1 MIMKQPKPRL
11 PTAGQIGA
19 IRNQPLV
26 EEMQNAYLDYAMS
39 VIVQRALPD
48 ARDGLKP
55 VHRRILYAMRDM
67 GLTSGAKFRK
77 SATVVGEVLGK
88 YHPHGD
94 IAVYDSMVRLAQTF
108 ALRYPLINGQGNF
121 GSIDGDGAAA
131 MRYTESKLTK
141 IAETVLEDIE
151 KNTVD
156 FVPNYDGTQKEPQ
169 VLPSRIPNLLL
180 NGAVGIAVGMA
191 TSIPPHNLGELI
203 DACNVLIENP
213 DAETQDLLKFVK
225 GPDFP
230 TGGIVYGKKSIQS
243 AYASGKGPVVIRAKT
258 EIVEDKGNYA
268 IIVTE
273 IPYQVNKS
281 SLLEKIAELVKDKSI
296 EGIRDIRD
304 ESDKDGIRIVIELK
318 KEAFPKKILNQ
329 LFEHTDLQ
337 TIFHFNML
345 ALVDGLQPKVL
356 NLKSCLEEFIKH
368 RQTVVRRRTEFEL
381 EKARDRAHILEGL
394 IMCLAKIDA
403 VIAVIKKSADR
414 VEAKINLVSK
424 FQLSE
429 RQAEAILEMKLSQLA
444 NLERLRIETE
454 LKEKKKLIEEL
465 SAILNNPK
473 KLMGVVSS
481 ELKEIR
487 ERFADERKTQVVSDE
502 VNAFTQEDLI
512 PDEAAIVILTRD
524 GYLKRIPPA
533 TFKPQHRGGKGVVGI
548 STKEEDVVFQLLTTT
563 TLSNLLFFTTKGRVF
578 QLKAYEV
585 PPASRTARGQ
595 AVQNFL
601 QLGPEENVSTVISLK
616 ELKSAK
622 YLVMVTLK
630 GLIKKVDL
638 SAFESVRRSGLIA
651 IRLKNDDSLEWV
663 KPSNGNDEI
672 LLTSK
677 DGKAIRFKEKEIRV
691 MGRVAAGVR
700 GMRLKGKDTIVGM
713 DVVGKTDSDAKWLV
727 ITEKGFGKCTS
738 IASYRLQGRGGS
750 GIKTAKVTHKTGE
763 VIQAFSINPKN
774 LPDGIAGDLLVI
786 SKHGQTIRLPLKTVS
801 TQGRATQGTRLMRF
815 KDEDDGVASIT
826 VV

>member
-1 MIMKQPKPRL
+1 MKRSKPEL
-11 PTAGQIGA
+11 PTTNPIGT
-19 IRNQPLV
+19 IRSQPLID
-26 EEMQNAYLDYAMS
+26 EMQNAYLDYAMS

-67 GLTSGAKFRK
+67 GLTAGAKFRK

-94 IAVYDSMVRLAQTF
+94 VAVYDSMVRLAQTF
-108 ALRYPLINGQGNF
+108 ALRYPLVLGQGNF

-131 MRYTESKLTK
+131 MRYTESKLSK

-151 KNTVD
+151 KKTVD

-169 VLPSRIPNLLL
+169 VLPSKIPNLLL
-180 NGAVGIAVGMA
+180 NGTVGIAVGMA

-203 DACNVLIENP
+203 DACNALIQNP
-213 DAETQDLLKFVK
+213 DAEVQDLLEFVK

-230 TGGIVYGKKSIQS
+230 TGGIIYGKKSIHN
-243 AYASGKGPVVIRAKT
+243 AYASGQGPIVIRAKT
-258 EIVEDKGNYA
+258 EIVEDKGSYS
-268 IIVTE
+268 IVVTE

-281 SLLEKIAELVKDKSI
+281 TLLEKIAELVRDKKI
-296 EGIRDIRD
+296 DGIRDIRD

-318 KEAFPKKILNQ
+318 KEAYPKKILNQ

-337 TIFHFNML
+337 TTFHCNIL

-356 NLKSCLEEFIKH
+356 NLKSCLEEFLKH
-368 RQTVVRRRTEFEL
+368 RQVVVRKRTEFDL
-381 EKARDRAHILEGL
+381 ERARDRAHILEGL

-403 VIAVIKKSADR
+403 IIAVIKKSADR
-414 VEAKINLVSK
+414 AEAKTNLVSK
-424 FQLSE
+424 FKLSE

-444 NLERLRIETE
+444 NLERLKIETE
-454 LKEKKKLIEEL
+454 LREKKKLIEEL
-465 SAILNNPK
+465 SSILKNPK
-473 KLMGVVSS
+473 KLMGVIAD

-487 ERFADERKTQVVSDE
+487 NTFADERKTQVVAGE

-512 PDEAAIVILTRD
+512 PDEPAIVILTRD
-524 GYLKRIPPA
+524 GYLKRVPPD
-533 TFKPQHRGGKGVVGI
+533 TFKTQHRGGKGVVGV

-585 PPASRTARGQ
+585 PAASRTARGQ

-601 QLGPEENVSTVISLK
+601 QLGPEEKVSTVISLK

-630 GLIKKVDL
+630 GLIKKVEL
-638 SAFESVRRSGLIA
+638 SAFEAVRRNGLIA

-663 KPSNGNDEI
+663 KPSGGSDEI

-677 DGKAIRFKEKEIRV
+677 DGKAIRFREKEIRA

-700 GMRLKGKDTIVGM
+700 GMRLKGKDAIVGM
-713 DVVGKTDSDAKWLV
+713 DVIGKADGETKWLV

-750 GIKTAKVTHKTGE
+750 GIKTSKVTPKTGE
-763 VIQAFSINPKN
+763 VIQAFSIDLKN
-774 LPDGIAGDLLVI
+774 LPEGIAGDLLVI
-786 SKHGQTIRLPLKTVS
+786 SNHGQTIRLPLKTVS

-815 KDEDDGVASIT
+815 KEEDDGVASIT

>member
-1 MIMKQPKPRL
+1 MN
-11 PTAGQIGA
+11 AIGS

-67 GLTSGAKFRK
+67 GLTAGAKFRK

-108 ALRYPLINGQGNF
+108 ALRYPLVHGQGNF

-151 KNTVD
+151 KKTVD
-156 FVPNYDGTQKEPQ
+156 FVPNYDGTHKEPQ

-180 NGAVGIAVGMA
+180 NGTVGIAVGMA

-203 DACNVLIENP
+203 DACTKLIENP
-213 DAETQDLLKFVK
+213 DAEIQDLLEFVK

-230 TGGIVYGKKSIQS
+230 TGGIIYGKKSIQN
-243 AYASGKGPVVIRAKT
+243 AYASGQGPVVIRAKT
-258 EIVEDKGNYA
+258 EIVEDKGTYS

-281 SLLEKIAELVKDKSI
+281 SLLEKIAELVKDKKI

-318 KEAFPKKILNQ
+318 KEAYPKKILNQ

-337 TIFHFNML
+337 TTFHFNIL

-356 NLKSCLEEFIKH
+356 NLKSCLEEFLKH
-368 RQTVVRRRTEFEL
+368 RQVVVRRRTEFEL

-403 VIAVIKKSADR
+403 IIAVIKKSADR
-414 VEAKINLVSK
+414 AEAKTNLVSK
-424 FQLSE
+424 FKLSE
-429 RQAEAILEMKLSQLA
+429 RQADAILEMKLSQLA
-444 NLERLRIETE
+444 NLERLKIETE

-465 SAILNNPK
+465 SSILKNPK
-473 KLMGVVSS
+473 KLMGVISS

-487 ERFADERKTQVVSDE
+487 ETFADERKTQVVSGE

-512 PDEAAIVILTRD
+512 PDEGAIVILTKD
-524 GYLKRIPPA
+524 GYLKRVPPD
-533 TFKPQHRGGKGVVGI
+533 TFKTQHRGGKGVVGV

-585 PPASRTARGQ
+585 PAASRTARGQ
-595 AVQNFL
+595 AAQNFL
-601 QLGPEENVSTVISLK
+601 QLGPEEKVSTVISLK

-630 GLIKKVDL
+630 GLIKKVEL
-638 SAFESVRRSGLIA
+638 SAFEAVRRNGLIA

-663 KPSNGNDEI
+663 KPSSGNDEI
-672 LLTSK
+672 IITSK
-677 DGKAIRFKEKEIRV
+677 DGKAIRFKEKEIRS

-700 GMRLKGKDTIVGM
+700 GMRLKGKDAIVGM
-713 DVVGKTDSDAKWLV
+713 DVINKQMEDGKWLI
-727 ITEKGFGKCTS
+727 ITDKGFGKCTS
-738 IASYRLQGRGGS
+738 IDSYRLQGRGGS
-750 GIKTAKVTHKTGE
+750 GIKTAKVTPKTGE
-763 VIQAFSINPKN
+763 VIQAFSIDLKN
-774 LPDGIAGDLLVI
+774 LPEGIAGDLLVI
-786 SKHGQTIRLPLKTVS
+786 SNHGQTIRLPLKTVS

-815 KDEDDGVASIT
+815 KEEDDGVASIT